1 MVLRLAT
8 FAFFLTVQVSFAE
21 VIVQIDYSYDSSGF
35 FTNSA
40 ARHALET
47 GIAHIASRLNDDLTA
62 ITPGP
67 TPFGFSNHYNVAF
80 TNPSTGTAVN
90 IQDFA
95 VPDKTLIVYVGAR
108 DLPGET
114 LGIGGAGGW
123 SLSGL
128 PDFVESARLRGQ
140 GETQGAVAIDFAPW
154 GGAITFDSLAD
165 WSFDTS
171 LADPGSGF
179 NSFISVVEHE
189 FGHLLGYGG
198 ADSWKN
204 KIDNVNGNLF
214 FHGSASVAEFGGLVP
229 LFNQSHWGDGIMSN
243 VNGIVQEA
251 VLDPTL
257 TVGKRKEFSAL
268 DFAGLSDI
276 GWEVLAVPEP
286 SSIVLLIVPIAFSAF
301 MARKSVINSRA

>member
-1 MVLRLAT
+1 MFLRVAT
-8 FAFFLTVQVSFAE
+8 LLCFLMVQVSFAE
-21 VIVQIDYSYDSSGF
+21 VIVQIDYSYDANGF
-35 FTNSA
+35 FANSA
-40 ARHALET
+40 ARQALET
-47 GIAHIASRLNDDLTA
+47 GIAHIASRLNDHLTA

-67 TPFGFSNHYNVAF
+67 TPFGFSNEYNVTF
-80 TNPSTGTAVN
+80 TNPSTGTAVQ
-90 IQDFA
+90 IQDFT
-95 VPDKTLIVYVGAR
+95 VPDKTLIIYVGAR

-123 SLSGL
+123 SISGL

-140 GETQGAVAIDFAPW
+140 GETQGLAAIDFAPW

-171 LADPGSGF
+171 LVDPGFGL
-179 NSFISVVEHE
+179 NSFITVVEHE

-214 FHGSASVAEFGGLVP
+214 FHGTASVAEFGGLVP
-229 LFNQSHWGDGIMSN
+229 LFNQSHWADGLLST
-243 VNGIVQEA
+243 VNGTDQEA
-251 VLDPTL
+251 ILDPTL
-257 TVGKRKEFSAL
+257 TVGARKEFSAL

-276 GWEVLAVPEP
+276 GWEVLPVPEV
-286 SSIVLLIVPIAFSAF
+286 SSILLSVVPIACFLCITRRSLHYSPA
-301 MARKSVINSRA
+301 